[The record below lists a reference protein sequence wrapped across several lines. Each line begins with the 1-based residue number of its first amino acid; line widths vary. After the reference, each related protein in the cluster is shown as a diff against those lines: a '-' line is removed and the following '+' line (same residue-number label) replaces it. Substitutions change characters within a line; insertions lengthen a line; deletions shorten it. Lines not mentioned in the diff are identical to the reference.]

1 MNTGHG
7 KSMKKL
13 PKPVIALIVVF
24 VAVLLAIGVSLLF
37 RNGKPP
43 VFHVTGIIDGIEVN
57 LSSKVAGK
65 LSRISCNEGDK
76 VEAGQVV
83 ITLES
88 DDIKASVEQAM
99 AGVDRAKANVKMSEA
114 AIENGRANV
123 LAAEAEMKSASADL
137 EKAAAQLEES
147 RRQADRRED
156 LYKKN
161 LIAKESRD
169 QMVTEHAIN
178 MAGYESSKEKLN
190 AARSRKDVAASQLNA
205 AISQW
210 NASKATLKEAQAN
223 RAFFRSKLDD
233 TSIVSP
239 VIGTVIFKA
248 LETGE
253 MAGPGAV
260 ILTIVDLNSLFARI
274 DIDETKIGRVVLNGK
289 TIIRVEGVPGKMF
302 EGRISEIGRSG
313 EFATQRDVVRG
324 REDIKTFRV
333 KARVDDP
340 TGILKPGM
348 TVDVEI
354 PGKR

>member
-1 MNTGHG
+1 
-7 KSMKKL
+7 MKKWTRR
-13 PKPVIALIVVF
+13 VIALIVVF
-24 VAVLLAIGVSLLF
+24 LAVLLAIGVFLLS
-37 RNGKPP
+37 RNRKPP
-43 VFHVTGIIDGIEVN
+43 ISHVTGIIDGIEVN

-65 LSRISCNEGDK
+65 ISRISCNEGDK
-76 VEAGQVV
+76 VQAGQVV

-99 AGVDRAKANVKMSEA
+99 AGVERAKADVKVAEA
-114 AIENGRANV
+114 SIENSRANV
-123 LAAEAEMKSASADL
+123 LAAEAEVKGAAADL
-137 EKAAAQLEES
+137 ERAGAQMEES

-169 QMVTEHAIN
+169 QSVTEYAVN
-178 MAGYESSKEKLN
+178 VAAYDSSKEKLN
-190 AARSRKDVAASQLNA
+190 AVRSRKDVAASQSNA

-210 NASKATLKEAQAN
+210 NASKAMLKEAEAN

-233 TSIVSP
+233 TSIVTP
-239 VIGTVIFKA
+239 VTGTVIFKA

-253 MAGPGAV
+253 MVSPGAAV
-260 ILTIVDLNSLFARI
+260 LTIVDLNSLYARV
-274 DIDETKIGRVVLNGK
+274 DIDETKIGRVVLNDK
-289 TIIRVEGVPGKMF
+289 AFIRVEGVPGKTF
-302 EGRISEIGRSG
+302 EGKISEIGRYG

-333 KARVDDP
+333 KVRVDDP
-340 TGILKPGM
+340 SGMLKPGM

-354 PGKR
+354 PGKP